1 MSKMSKSSSWIVGH
15 MNTTAT
21 CIDDEISNIRGH
33 PFTVL
38 RSQNF
43 GDFGPHPSL
52 FTIWADL
59 QY

>member
-1 MSKMSKSSSWIVGH
+1 MSKMSKSSFWIVGH

-43 GDFGPHPSL
+43 GDFGPP
-52 FTIWADL
+52 
-59 QY
+59 